1 MSTGQSL
8 SDRIAALAEETPEF
22 DGKARILAA
31 ADLETLLETV
41 DSTVLPC
48 ALTFNTGPAQLTL
61 EVAGRRLH
69 AVKAVAG
76 ELTAS
81 DRLIDQPLS
90 MDDEVLRAA
99 TAKLLKTFLE
109 GATTLNVSISPAAA
123 DVLDDAE
130 SLSVATLR
138 EDLDLGANDSA
149 LPVFERFQ
157 NRTESYMTASIHM
170 RDGSLVQ
177 TSGSVAH
184 TVSLKIALTTQL
196 AAFRDTRNK
205 LSKSHSEPSLTIFA
219 DAIETGTSLSL
230 ATIGSETLISACKT
244 PDISEINKVF
254 RRIV

>member
-8 SDRIAALAEETPEF
+8 SDRIAALAEETPDFE
-22 DGKARILAA
+22 GRARVLAP
-31 ADLETLLETV
+31 ADLETLLDTI

-48 ALTFNTGPAQLTL
+48 ALTFDTGTAQLTL

-69 AVKAVAG
+69 AVKSVG
-76 ELTAS
+76 GDLTAS

-90 MDDEVLRAA
+90 MDDEILRAA
-99 TAKLLKTFLE
+99 TAKLLKTFLDD
-109 GATTLNVSISPAAA
+109 ATTLTVSISPAAA

-157 NRTESYMTASIHM
+157 SRTETYMTAAIHL
-170 RDGSLVQ
+170 RDGNLVQ

-196 AAFRDTRNK
+196 AAFRDARNK
-205 LSKSHSEPSLTIFA
+205 VSKSHSEPSLTIFA
-219 DAIETGTSLSL
+219 DAIESGISLCL
-230 ATIGSETLISACKT
+230 ATIGSEMLISACTT
-244 PDISEINKVF
+244 PDISAINKVF